1 MIILKHGT
9 YGKLKKKTYYNMY
22 CRKSANDAWEWTE
35 HGTPKDLYTMLEL
48 YSRLHDFQDL
58 EYAVKEAT
66 R

>member
-22 CRKSANDAWEWTE
+22 CRETVNGDWLWTD
-35 HGTPKDLYTMLEL
+35 HGTPKDLYTTLEL
-48 YSRLHDFQDL
+48 YSRLSHYKDL

-66 R
+66 Q